1 MDSLGTLNHA
11 ISTVGYW
18 IFESNYEQAIF
29 MTRELLDLICP
40 PSVTEEQI
48 VKFGTLFFFLLDT
61 CGNQVILKQDK
72 YEYIG
77 NMTTQKIKNIQEWI
91 TKLNL
96 HIDIW

>member
-1 MDSLGTLNHA
+1 MDSLGNLNHA

-48 VKFGTLFFFLLDT
+48 VKFGTLFFSVGYMWEP
-61 CGNQVILKQDK
+61 GN
-72 YEYIG
+72 
-77 NMTTQKIKNIQEWI
+77 IK
-91 TKLNL
+91 TG
-96 HIDIW
+96 